1 MTLEEFYAAV
11 GGNYSGVLSRIRN
24 EAMIKKFVI
33 KYTADK
39 TCDMLKTAFEEKD
52 WQTAFRAAHT
62 LKDVAQNLSFDALY
76 EVSAVLTEELRGEK
90 APDNRE
96 MFDKVIA
103 EHEKLVELAK
113 NIDW

>member
-62 LKDVAQNLSFDALY
+62 LKGVAQNLSFDALY

-96 MFDKVIA
+96 CLI
-103 EHEKLVELAK
+103 KLLPSMK
-113 NIDW
+113 SL

>member
-52 WQTAFRAAHT
+52 WQTAFRAFLTVSFLVSRLSASKSLKMYVSLHSST
-62 LKDVAQNLSFDALY
+62 VPLKDV
-76 EVSAVLTEELRGEK
+76 R
-90 APDNRE
+90 
-96 MFDKVIA
+96 
-103 EHEKLVELAK
+103 
-113 NIDW
+113 